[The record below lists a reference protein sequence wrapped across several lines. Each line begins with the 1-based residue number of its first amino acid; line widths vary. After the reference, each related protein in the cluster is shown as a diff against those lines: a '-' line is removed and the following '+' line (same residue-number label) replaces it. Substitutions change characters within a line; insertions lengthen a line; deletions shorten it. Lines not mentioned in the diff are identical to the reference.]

1 MAEANLLILVV
12 SLLLYVVLGGAD
24 FGGGILEL
32 LTKGKASG
40 VVSRAIAP
48 VWEANHVWL
57 ILVVV
62 ILFVGFPSVYSTVL
76 TTLHIPVLLV
86 LIGIIFRGSAFTFR
100 HYDIDEV
107 RPKAIYSAI
116 FQYSSLFTTFFLGVT
131 LGGIILGEIS
141 TNYQL
146 GFYQIYIHP
155 WLNWFSFA
163 MGIFM
168 VLLFAFLAAIFSI
181 GELKDDKQ
189 VAYFSRISKRL
200 IIALVLVGSLV
211 FLSAQISGH
220 SLFSDFLHSPAS
232 NVSIVLATLALPLLW
247 VLLNKNKG
255 NLLRLVAGFQTTMI
269 VSGWFAIQSP
279 ILVKIKDD
287 VDITVQNSSAPYQT
301 QFYLFIVLV
310 VGVLIILPSMVY
322 LYKTFHFE
330 KNGTEPY

>member
-12 SLLLYVVLGGAD
+12 CLLLYVVLGGAD

-155 WLNWFSFA
+155 WFNWFSFT

-200 IIALVLVGSLV
+200 IIALVLLGSLV

-232 NVSIVLATLALPLLW
+232 NVSIVLATLALPILW

-287 VDITVQNSSAPYQT
+287 ADITVQNSSAPHQT
-301 QFYLFIVLV
+301 QFYLLIALV

-330 KNGTEPY
+330 NKDTEPY